1 MSDIVRAKTYE
12 EILKEMTDFF
22 RSRSGFYPD
31 NASDIGIRLKVLAS
45 QVYSLNYK
53 LNWIWKQSSPL
64 SATDEFLDSHAAQ
77 KGLSRR
83 EGKYAEGELT
93 FYLEQPLATD
103 TDIERATVAATN
115 TLVSAKR
122 FETTAAATI
131 PAGQTSV
138 TVPAKAME
146 IGLEGNVSAGS
157 IKVIENGASGLFVT
171 NENAFTSGAQPE
183 TDEELRNRIL
193 ETYSKPV
200 FGASAN
206 YYKFLALS
214 DSEVVSAGVVPAYN
228 GAGTVK
234 VALETADPVAS
245 QTVINRV
252 SSLLNEQREMGII
265 TTVCAASNYNLD
277 VVGDITLKDGYSES
291 ESLEKCE
298 NLIRQYIQSLGVGD
312 AFIKA
317 DIYKLIMDCEEVKN
331 FVCYTPGEDKFV
343 SADTLIRE
351 GNISLNALR

>member
-12 EILKEMTDFF
+12 EILQEMTDLFQ
-22 RSRSGFYPD
+22 SRSGFYPD

-45 QVYSLNYK
+45 QIYSLNYK

-64 SATDEFLDSHAAQ
+64 SATDEFLDNHASQ

-83 EGKYAEGELT
+83 AGRYAEGELT
-93 FYLEQPLATD
+93 FYILEPLESD
-103 TDIERATVAATN
+103 VDIEQGTVAATN

-138 TVPAKAME
+138 VVPARATE

-157 IKVIENGASGLFVT
+157 IKVIEDGANYLFVT
-171 NENAFTSGAQPE
+171 NENAFSSGAQPE
-183 TDEELRNRIL
+183 TDEELRKRIL

-200 FGASAN
+200 FGGSVN
-206 YYKFLALS
+206 YYKSLALS
-214 DSEVVSAGVVPAYN
+214 DSEVVSAGVVPVYN

-245 QTVINRV
+245 ETVINRV
-252 SSLLNEQREMGII
+252 SALLNSQREMGII
-265 TTVCAASNYNLD
+265 TTVCAAVNYSLD
-277 VVGDITLKDGYSES
+277 VVGDVTLKDGYSAGDAI
-291 ESLEKCE
+291 EKCE
-298 NLIRQYIQSLGVGD
+298 NIIRQYIQSLGVGD
-312 AFIKA
+312 AFIIA
-317 DIYKLIMDCEEVKN
+317 DVYKLIMECEEVKN
-331 FVCYTPGEDKFV
+331 FVLYTPSEDKFV
-343 SADTLIRE
+343 SADTLICE
-351 GNISLNALR
+351 GNIRLNLIR

>member
-12 EILKEMTDFF
+12 EILQEMTDSFQ
-22 RSRSGFYPD
+22 SRSGFYPD

-45 QVYSLNYK
+45 QIYSLNYK

-64 SATDEFLDSHAAQ
+64 SATGEFLDNHASQ
-77 KGLSRR
+77 KGLTRR
-83 EGKYAEGELT
+83 EGRYAEGELT
-93 FYLEQPLATD
+93 FYVPEPLD
-103 TDIERATVAATN
+103 SDVDIEQGTVAATN

-138 TVPAKAME
+138 SVHARAIE

-157 IKVIENGASGLFVT
+157 IKVIEGGANYLFVT
-171 NENAFTSGAQPE
+171 NESAFSSGAQPE
-183 TDEELRNRIL
+183 TDEELRKRIL

-200 FGASAN
+200 FGGSVN
-206 YYKFLALS
+206 YYKALALS
-214 DSEVVSAGVVPAYN
+214 DSEVVSAGVVPVYN

-234 VALETADPVAS
+234 VALQTADPVAS
-245 QTVINRV
+245 ETVINRV
-252 SSLLNEQREMGII
+252 SALLNSQREMGIV
-265 TTVCAASNYNLD
+265 TTVCAAVNYSLD
-277 VVGDITLKDGYSES
+277 VVGDITLKDGYSPS
-291 ESLEKCE
+291 EAIEKCE
-298 NLIRQYIQSLGVGD
+298 NIIRQYIQSLGVGD

-317 DIYKLIMDCEEVKN
+317 DVYKLIMECEEVKN
-331 FVCYTPGEDKFV
+331 FVLYTPDEDKFV

-351 GNISLNALR
+351 GNISLNLIR